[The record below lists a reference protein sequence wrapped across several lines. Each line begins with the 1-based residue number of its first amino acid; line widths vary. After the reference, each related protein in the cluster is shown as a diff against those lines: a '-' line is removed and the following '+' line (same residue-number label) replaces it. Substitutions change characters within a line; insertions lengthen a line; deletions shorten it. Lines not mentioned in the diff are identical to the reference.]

1 MDKKLETRIA
11 RLEKILS
18 NKNEARADS
27 VSSIAKEFDKF
38 ANNVSKLT
46 NKFDHDTRVSQN
58 EASRN
63 MIRKALEDI
72 IAECDVMLRLL

>member
-1 MDKKLETRIA
+1 MALSLYEEMIWIKIRNSHCSF
-11 RLEKILS
+11 RKILS
-18 NKNEARADS
+18 NK
-27 VSSIAKEFDKF
+27 
-38 ANNVSKLT
+38 
-46 NKFDHDTRVSQN
+46 N